1 MVKCDETGHTS
12 NRMFLKLW
20 RGKVWKQEKE
30 DIQEWAAKNGPPKVF
45 KELLRKPD
53 GCCYY
58 FYYFNTSFYKI
69 LLLISYLSYFYIVFC
84 HRICY
89 AFVIFQKVD
98 YSQMLGTAKFWTFRE
113 WFNSRKVSP
122 RKASAFN
129 SE

>member
-1 MVKCDETGHTS
+1 MQGPYDNKNHFITVSKYNFLFFEPIADVVKCDETAHTS

-30 DIQEWAAKNGPPKVF
+30 DIQELAAKNSPLKVF

-58 FYYFNTSFYKI
+58 FYYFNTSFYKV
-69 LLLISYLSYFYIVFC
+69 LLLISCLSYFYIVFC

-98 YSQMLGTAKFWTFRE
+98 Y
-113 WFNSRKVSP
+113 
-122 RKASAFN
+122 
-129 SE
+129 